1 MPRTKIKY
9 VSSFSLIL
17 LMKGSKVISILLLTI
32 LGGGTIIETL
42 DLSGLFRMFF
52 HFFTSGN
59 WSFNILIVFLVAVAV
74 IISSLPP
81 RPLNSP
87 VDNAMEGRNAGAEPL
102 ERPQLT
108 TERMWL
114 QSHLK

>member
-59 WSFNILIVFLVAVAV
+59 WSFNILIVFNNQRKKVQKGNFFTFY
-74 IISSLPP
+74 S
-81 RPLNSP
+81 
-87 VDNAMEGRNAGAEPL
+87 
-102 ERPQLT
+102 T
-108 TERMWL
+108 
-114 QSHLK
+114 